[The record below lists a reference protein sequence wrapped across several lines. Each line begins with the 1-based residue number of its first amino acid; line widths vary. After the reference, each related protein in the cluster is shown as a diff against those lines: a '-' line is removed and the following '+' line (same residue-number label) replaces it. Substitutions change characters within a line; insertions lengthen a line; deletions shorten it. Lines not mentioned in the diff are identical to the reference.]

1 MIPLVLAST
10 SVYRKSLLAQLGLP
24 FDTQKPDFD
33 EEPTK
38 LGFRGSKHDLCLLL
52 AQGKAKS
59 LATVQ
64 NCVIGS
70 DQMALLDTETLGKPK
85 NKENSI
91 QQLLKMQGRTHELI
105 TSVSVFFQNKET
117 SFLNVTRLKMK
128 SLSRQQIENYLEM
141 DQPFD
146 CAGSYKIEKHGIS
159 LMDKIETDD
168 FTAIQGLPLIQLAHT
183 LESFGYQI
191 PRKE

>member
-1 MIPLVLAST
+1 MKKRYIFIIIGILA
-10 SVYRKSLLAQLGLP
+10 
-24 FDTQKPDFD
+24 
-33 EEPTK
+33 
-38 LGFRGSKHDLCLLL
+38 
-52 AQGKAKS
+52 
-59 LATVQ
+59 
-64 NCVIGS
+64 
-70 DQMALLDTETLGKPK
+70 
-85 NKENSI
+85 
-91 QQLLKMQGRTHELI
+91 
-105 TSVSVFFQNKET
+105 VSFLSYCFFPVVFFQNKET